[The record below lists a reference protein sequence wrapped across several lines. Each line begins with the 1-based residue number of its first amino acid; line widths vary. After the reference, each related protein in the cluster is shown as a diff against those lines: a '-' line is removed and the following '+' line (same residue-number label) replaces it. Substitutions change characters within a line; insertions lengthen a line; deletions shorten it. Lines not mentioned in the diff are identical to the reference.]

1 MENIFSQTSNELIQQ
16 SINEVSEQIQK
27 DLQPSEEKVKTA
39 ARELIKYTQE
49 IENEYRNIVNQKNAF
64 NSNTDIETVFHFTKK
79 MIKNKEQFTELMRLV
94 YNFQNEANALLNQR
108 VQMTFLYFTR
118 QNKVE
123 MYTLNNSVE
132 DLTLDRAAQSRGGSI
147 TGRYKKTL
155 IASKGKL
162 IEQKPAESTH
172 LDSTFEEVY
181 TRFKISKQKQ
191 KLLGAAYILWKENGE
206 LDGAYVSGAGPLGEA
221 YFNFF
226 INEYEFNSMIE
237 PAVKDF
243 MINEEF
249 GAIMADSTSG
259 FLQGD
264 VSKNGIEYGIK
275 IQSATA
281 LGYTDIIKY
290 AQEVLEQTNI
300 KQYLINLK
308 QKLQLEGS
316 KNMVRLLNKNLN
328 EISDELKQAI
338 QQRIE
343 T

>member
-39 ARELIKYTQE
+39 ARKLIKYAQE
-49 IENEYRNIVNQKNAF
+49 IGNEYKNIVNQKNAF

-79 MIKNKEQFTELMRLV
+79 MIKNKEQFTKLMRLV

-108 VQMTFLYFTR
+108 VQMTFLYFTK

-123 MYTLNNSVE
+123 MYTFNNSVE
-132 DLTLDRAAQSRGGSI
+132 ALAVGRAAQSRGGSI
-147 TGRYKKTL
+147 TGRYRKTL
-155 IASKGKL
+155 VASQGTL
-162 IEQKPAESTH
+162 IEQKSAEATH

-226 INEYEFNSMIE
+226 INEYEFNSIIE
-237 PAVKDF
+237 SAVKDF

-275 IQSATA
+275 IQGGQT
-281 LGYTDIIKY
+281 LGYIDIIKY
-290 AQEVLEQTNI
+290 AQEVLEQTDT

-316 KNMVRLLNKNLN
+316 KNMVKLLNKNLN
-328 EISDELKQAI
+328 EVSDELKQAI
-338 QQRIE
+338 QKRIE

>member
-1 MENIFSQTSNELIQQ
+1 MEDIFSQTSNELIQQ

-27 DLQPSEEKVKTA
+27 DLQPSAEKVKTA

-64 NSNTDIETVFHFTKK
+64 NSSTDIETVFHFTKK

-108 VQMTFLYFTR
+108 VQMTFLYFTK

-123 MYTLNNSVE
+123 MYTFNNSVE
-132 DLTLDRAAQSRGGSI
+132 ALAVGRAAQSRGGSI
-147 TGRYKKTL
+147 TGRYRKTL
-155 IASKGKL
+155 VANQGKL
-162 IEQKPAESTH
+162 IEQKPAEATH

-226 INEYEFNSMIE
+226 INEYEFNSVIE
-237 PAVKDF
+237 SAVKDF

-264 VSKNGIEYGIK
+264 VSKKGIEYGIK
-275 IQSATA
+275 IQGGQT

-290 AQEVLEQTNI
+290 AQEILEQTDI

-316 KNMVRLLNKNLN
+316 KNMVKLLNKNLN
-328 EISDELKQAI
+328 EVSDELKQAI
-338 QQRIE
+338 QKRIE
-343 T
+343 I